1 MGRPTSRQ
9 QIELVAA
16 DLRRAATEA
25 GVDLP
30 LSYARRVAA
39 DGLTEGAKLGVT
51 RLGAGVVI
59 HTAAEAKD
67 RLPVLIGYAD
77 GRGQWHR
84 DGRRHVEAPSVEGPE
99 DAMEVG
105 L

>member
-1 MGRPTSRQ
+1 MARPTSRQ
-9 QIELVAA
+9 PVELVAA
-16 DLRRAATEA
+16 DLRRAAMQA

-39 DGLTEGAKLGVT
+39 DGLTEGAKLAVT

-59 HTAAEAKD
+59 HTQGEAKD
-67 RLPVLIGYAD
+67 RLPVLVGYAD

-84 DGRRHVEAPSVEGPE
+84 DGRRHIEAPSVAGPE
-99 DAMEVG
+99 DAAEVG

>member
-16 DLRRAATEA
+16 DLRRAAMQA

-30 LSYARRVAA
+30 PSYARRVAA
-39 DGLTEGAKLGVT
+39 DGLTEGGKLAVT

-59 HTAAEAKD
+59 HTQVEAKD